1 MPGIGGQA
9 PAVARRTCWR
19 CVWGA
24 RSELYHEVI
33 YCPAMPPTKI
43 PATPDRLDYRTLAD
57 LRYQLRRFLRA
68 REVAARA
75 AGVEPQQYLALLQI
89 KGLEG
94 RAVATI
100 RVLAE
105 RLQIQH
111 HAMVQLIDRLAD
123 RRMVERRRQ
132 GRDRREVVVR
142 LRPSGER
149 VLRRLAQHSIVE
161 LTTEGP
167 GLVSSLM
174 RLVRQSNR
182 SRAVSRNGTGK
193 AKP

>member
-1 MPGIGGQA
+1 
-9 PAVARRTCWR
+9 
-19 CVWGA
+19 
-24 RSELYHEVI
+24 
-33 YCPAMPPTKI
+33 MPPAKI
-43 PATPDRLDYRTLAD
+43 SATPGRLDYRTLAD
-57 LRYQLRRFLRA
+57 LRYQLRRFLRT
-68 REVAARA
+68 REIAARA

-94 RAVATI
+94 REVATI

-111 HAMVQLIDRLAD
+111 HAMVQLIDRLVD

-142 LRPSGER
+142 LRPSGEQ
-149 VLRRLAQHSIVE
+149 VLRRLARHSIVE

-182 SRAVSRNGTGK
+182 SRAASRNGTGK